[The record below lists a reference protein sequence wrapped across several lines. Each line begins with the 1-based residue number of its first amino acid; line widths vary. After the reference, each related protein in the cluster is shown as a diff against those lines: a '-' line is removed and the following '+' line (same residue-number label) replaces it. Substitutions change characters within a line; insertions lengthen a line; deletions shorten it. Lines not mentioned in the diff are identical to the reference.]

1 MFSLRFSLLVPCE
14 TEIPFSFC
22 SVRNEREHLPVTARV
37 PIVHLTEQRK
47 ESLSRRVLSLRNA
60 TRMKRYFIFDSS
72 LATSG
77 IDFSRVKIRKKQ
89 NQKNSL
95 RPLDFITSHMPSLS
109 LVTLSLSLLFSR
121 NKGSRLRRFLHQRAS
136 VFGNRNSYRWSLIGY
151 RFFAISELYFEFN
164 IHDNLRS
171 GALLKLTMK

>member
-1 MFSLRFSLLVPCE
+1 
-14 TEIPFSFC
+14 
-22 SVRNEREHLPVTARV
+22 
-37 PIVHLTEQRK
+37 VHLTEQRK

-60 TRMKRYFIFDSS
+60 TRMKRDFIFDSS

-77 IDFSRVKIRKKQ
+77 IDFLVLTSEKTGSEKLSETTGFDYQSHAFTQSR
-89 NQKNSL
+89 
-95 RPLDFITSHMPSLS
+95 H
-109 LVTLSLSLLFSR
+109 SLSLLFSP

-151 RFFAISELYFEFN
+151 RFFAVSELYFEFN